1 MNHQSLRECVVLG
14 CRVRV
19 ICYGGLRWTPW
30 TPWGSWLWPVRPAD
44 SPPPLPPTPH
54 PPPSQQTITT
64 PPTPCPAA
72 GAALTATGA
81 SEASAVAGVNV
92 GGTLWA
98 QTSAAPSSPV
108 CRLRR
113 WGAAEL
119 SVNVCLWSCLFGC
132 TELMKDGENWPALML
147 LLHGVLLM
155 CKRKPASA
163 QSYDAQRRGINVK
176 HDCAFF

>member
-1 MNHQSLRECVVLG
+1 MIIGSCSLSPPECSTLHGNHDCLMILLSSVLQTKAVSYQHNESWTNSQSEGVCVVLD

-19 ICYGGLRWTPW
+19 ICYGGQRWTPW

-44 SPPPLPPTPH
+44 SPPPLPPPPH

-92 GGTLWA
+92 EKGGC
-98 QTSAAPSSPV
+98 SE
-108 CRLRR
+108 LR
-113 WGAAEL
+113 A
-119 SVNVCLWSCLFGC
+119 V
-132 TELMKDGENWPALML
+132 
-147 LLHGVLLM
+147 
-155 CKRKPASA
+155 
-163 QSYDAQRRGINVK
+163 QRRAPQFIGSDTGELLSSVWMCVCK
-176 HDCAFF
+176 VVFLVVRS